1 MCQLPLISMWV
12 SRMRSPEKRMTIH
25 LPSAVTLSMVR
36 PASGVSSS
44 TRARFIRTV
53 SKRVTTRPPMARC
66 RVRAARQMLSP
77 SGTLFAVL
85 GIVFGHLDYRCDA
98 AHLKSHSGRN
108 ESGLFEELRQKM
120 RAGGDAL
127 NLADQETGPASLPAD
142 RDLGQLLR
150 EFARDL
156 RALRFVLRQK
166 NADRGIAAAKERR

>member
-1 MCQLPLISMWV
+1 
-12 SRMRSPEKRMTIH
+12 MRSPEKRMTIH
-25 LPSAVTLSMVR
+25 LPSAVTLSTVR

-66 RVRAARQMLSP
+66 KVRAARQMLSP

-85 GIVFGHLDYRCDA
+85 GFVVGHLSDGCDT
-98 AHLKSHSGRN
+98 AHLKSHGGRN
-108 ESGLFEELRQKM
+108 KSGLFEKLRQKM
-120 RAGGDAL
+120 HTGGDTFD
-127 NLADQETGPASLPAD
+127 LADQETGPAALPAD

-166 NADRGIAAAKERR
+166 DAD